1 MRVRAALLRAFRE
14 RFHARRVT
22 EVTPPCMVQT
32 SVEGGS
38 TLFEF
43 DYYGAKAYLTQSS
56 QLYLETALP
65 SLGDV
70 YCIQE
75 SFRAEKSLTRRWVN
89 VPGELWC
96 LS

>member
-1 MRVRAALLRAFRE
+1 
-14 RFHARRVT
+14 
-22 EVTPPCMVQT
+22 
-32 SVEGGS
+32 
-38 TLFEF
+38 
-43 DYYGAKAYLTQSS
+43 
-56 QLYLETALP
+56 
-65 SLGDV
+65 V